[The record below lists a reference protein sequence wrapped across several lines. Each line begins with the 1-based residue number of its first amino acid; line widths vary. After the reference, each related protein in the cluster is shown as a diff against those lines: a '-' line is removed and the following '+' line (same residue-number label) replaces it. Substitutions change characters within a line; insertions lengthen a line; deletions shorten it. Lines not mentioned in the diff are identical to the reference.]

1 MGKVW
6 ENHGKMVI
14 YMIFIWKDPPFLMS
28 KSFWLVMDDNG
39 WLNRKIILVGGDWNM
54 NGL

>member
-1 MGKVW
+1 MGKYGDLY
-6 ENHGKMVI
+6 GKI
-14 YMIFIWKDPPFLMS
+14 HHFLMG

>member
-1 MGKVW
+1 MGKPW
-6 ENHGKMVI
+6 ENGDL
-14 YMIFIWKDPPFLMS
+14 YDFIWKDPPFLMS